1 MAVNVKMGVDV
12 GGFKAGI
19 AQAKSEV
26 KTLDQ
31 QMKMIDATFKATG
44 NSEQALSQ
52 KTQTLNQRMA
62 AQKNMAEQAEAALKA
77 MTKAGVDPASE
88 SYQKM
93 ARDMLAAQTGM
104 METQAA
110 LNELGNGAIQAA
122 GGVEQL
128 ETGLNGISKKISLDQ
143 VISGIGKIT
152 SGLENAAKR
161 AVSLGESIFD
171 NVMNAAQWA
180 DDTNTMALMYGIDL
194 DTFQRMQKLVQ
205 NGMDT
210 SVEAILKSQ
219 SKLKKGIGDDS
230 KATLEA
236 LQELGVGMRSGEI
249 LDPYS
254 WAKKD
259 PTEMF
264 WEAGQALMALGDEY
278 EKESKAQAL
287 FGRSWHELV
296 PLFDE
301 FKNAEEFAQAL
312 KEVNVNSTEDIVNL
326 TSVNDKFGELRG
338 NLDTLS
344 RDILAKFAPGLI
356 SLSDSLNDLL
366 QGVMDYLK
374 TEDGQEMLKSMSDS
388 FLGLFDGLRNISAE
402 DVVKSFRSIFES
414 IVDGFKWVSENGDT
428 LLKVLEGIGIFWA
441 GLKVSE
447 GALTLLKLVDGL
459 KGLLGAG
466 AGASAAAGGTAT
478 SLSAGIMAAVKNAW
492 TTAGGMSALA
502 PLGVFAAA
510 TLPAEIVMQ
519 QTREQWQQDYTRRMN
534 AAELPDN
541 NAWFISQA
549 AETLGLTGQV
559 KWENAEAL
567 LMGLSGRQNKQ
578 KAELYNILKNAAPT
592 AGYDTWNLLNMF
604 WGGEELDLNQVN
616 ELLQNITD
624 AFSQN
629 AENAVKVP
637 VTPELPENAAQLITE
652 AIGTVTI
659 PVNLDLGDALPKANG
674 IWSVPRDNYLA
685 LLHRGERVMPAR
697 EVTSRNYSS
706 NLYVEKM
713 IMGGG
718 ADARGLADEMAAA
731 QRRAMSGFGS

>member
-1 MAVNVKMGVDV
+1 MPNVKMGADISS
-12 GGFKAGI
+12 FKSGI
-19 AQAKSEV
+19 SAAKSEV
-26 KTLDQ
+26 RTLDQ

-52 KTQTLNQRMA
+52 KTQTLNQRMT
-62 AQKNMAEQAEAALKA
+62 AQKNMAKQAEEALKA
-77 MTKAGVDPASE
+77 MTQAGVDPASE

-93 ARDMLAAQTGM
+93 AREMLAAQTGM

-110 LNELGNGAIQAA
+110 LNDLGNGAVQAA
-122 GGVEQL
+122 GGVSQL
-128 ETGLNGISKKISLDQ
+128 ESGLSGISKKISLDQ

-152 SGLENAAKR
+152 SGLETAAKR
-161 AVSLGESIFD
+161 AVSLGQSIFD
-171 NVMNAAQWA
+171 NIMNAAQWA
-180 DDTNTMALMYGIDL
+180 DDTATMAMMYGIDL
-194 DTFQRMQKLVQ
+194 DTFQRMQKLVV

-210 SVEAILKSQ
+210 SVDAILKSQ

-230 KATLEA
+230 KATLDA
-236 LQELGVGMRSGEI
+236 LKELGVGMRSGEI

-296 PLFDE
+296 PLFDQ
-301 FKNAEEFAQAL
+301 FKNAEEFAAAL
-312 KEVNVNSTEDIVNL
+312 KEVNVNSADDVTTL
-326 TSVNDKFGELRG
+326 ATLNDKMGLLKG
-338 NLDTLS
+338 NFDTLS
-344 RDILAKFAPGLI
+344 RDILAQFAPGLI
-356 SLSDSLNDLL
+356 SMSESLNGLL
-366 QGVMDYLK
+366 QSVMDYLK
-374 TEDGQEMLKSMSDS
+374 TDEGKEMLKSMSDS

-402 DVVKSFRSIFES
+402 DVVSKFESIFSS
-414 IVDGFKWVSENGDT
+414 IVDGFKWVKENGDT
-428 LLKVLEGIGIFWA
+428 LLKVLEGIGVFWA

-459 KGLLGAG
+459 KSLLGAG
-466 AGASAAAGGTAT
+466 AAAGAAGGGAGAGLT
-478 SLSAGIMAAVKNAW
+478 AGIMAAVKNAW

-502 PLGVFAAA
+502 PLGVFTAA
-510 TLPAEIVMQ
+510 TLPAEIVMN
-519 QTREQWQQDYTRRMN
+519 QTREKWQKDYNRRMN
-534 AAELPDN
+534 AAALPDN

-567 LMGLSGRQNKQ
+567 LMGLSSRQNQQ
-578 KAELYNILKNAAPT
+578 KADLYNILKDAAPT
-592 AGYDTWNLLNMF
+592 AGHDTWNLLNSF
-604 WGGEELDLNQVN
+604 WGGAELDPNQIN
-616 ELLQNITD
+616 EMLQNITD
-624 AFSQN
+624 AFAKN
-629 AENAVKVP
+629 AEKVKVP
-637 VTPELPENAAQLITE
+637 VEPELPQNVAQMIQE
-652 AIGTVTI
+652 AIGTVTVA
-659 PVNLDLGDALPKANG
+659 VNLTPGNTIPGYANG
-674 IWSVPRDNYLA
+674 ITFVPDRRLA
-685 LLHRGERVMPAR
+685 WLHPGETVTAAR

-718 ADARGLADEMAAA
+718 TDARGLADEMAAA
-731 QRRAMSGFGS
+731 QRRTIEAYGG